1 MENVNLSRY
10 LYNSTDKKERLFFP
24 MEQVRNYYKKFV
36 NEGFDEN
43 GVLNKF
49 EINCPDNY
57 NFGYDIIDKY
67 GELEPDRP
75 ALKHVDLQ
83 GNVHDFSYGKLSEL
97 STKAANLFL
106 KKGIKKGDRVMLVL
120 KRNYQFWYAVI
131 GLIKIGAV
139 AIPATHLLTTHDFT
153 YRFESADVK
162 AVVCTGYNPDIE
174 KYVDEAQEELSLDI
188 LKFIANGDRDGWIN
202 FDKEIEKMPSV
213 MERVETNCRE
223 HMLLYFTSGTTGYP
237 KMVVHNHRY
246 SLAHIITAAH
256 WQNVDPDGLHL
267 TISDTGWAKAAWG
280 KIYGQMAVGS
290 CVFVYDFDKFIPA
303 DMMKIMQDFKI
314 TTFCAPPT
322 MYRFF
327 IKEGLQDY
335 DLSSLKYSCIAGEA
349 LNPEVYNRWKE
360 YTGLK
365 LMEAFGQTES
375 VPILANLVGTEPKP
389 GSMGKP
395 SPIYNVDIVDD
406 NNNSVP
412 VGEVGEIVIRA
423 EIGQDGLFGG
433 YYRDETKTRES
444 WADGVYHTGDTAWR
458 DEEGYFWYVG
468 RNDDVI
474 KASGYRI
481 GPFEIESVLIQHP
494 SVLECAVTG
503 APDPVRGV
511 VVKATIVLAK
521 GYTPSEELKKEL
533 QTYVKKNTAPYK
545 YPRIVE
551 FVDELPKTIS
561 GKIKHSQIR
570 KDNSK

>member
-1 MENVNLSRY
+1 
-10 LYNSTDKKERLFFP
+10 

-36 NEGFDEN
+36 TEGFDEN
-43 GVLNKF
+43 GILNKF
-49 EINCPDNY
+49 ELNCPDNY
-57 NFGYDIIDKY
+57 NFGYDIIDKF
-67 GELEPDRP
+67 GELEPERL
-75 ALKHVDLQ
+75 ALYHIDLQ
-83 GNVHDFSYGKLSEL
+83 ENENKFTYKQLSEL
-97 STKAANLFL
+97 STQAANLFTEM
-106 KKGIKKGDRVMLVL
+106 GIKKGDKVMLVL
-120 KRNYQFWYAVI
+120 KRNYQFWIAII

-153 YRFESADVK
+153 YRFESASVK

-174 KYVDEAQEELSLDI
+174 KYVEEAEAEMGISLI
-188 LKFIANGDRDGWIN
+188 KFIANGEREGWIS
-202 FDKEIEKMPSV
+202 FDEEIKKRPST
-213 MERVETNCRE
+213 MERVETNSRD

-237 KMVVHNHRY
+237 KMVAHNHRY
-246 SLAHIITAAH
+246 GLCHVLTAAH
-256 WQNVDPDGLHL
+256 WQNVDPDGIHL
-267 TISDTGWAKAAWG
+267 TISDTGWGKAAWG

-303 DMMKIMQDFKI
+303 DMLRIMQNYKI

-327 IKEGLQDY
+327 IKEGIGNY

-349 LNPEVYNRWKE
+349 LNAEVYNKWLE
-360 YTGLK
+360 FTGLK

-375 VPILANLVGTEPKP
+375 APILANLKGMEPKP

-395 SPIYNVDIVDD
+395 TPLYNVDIVDEND
-406 NNNSVP
+406 NSVP
-412 VGEVGEIVIRA
+412 NGEVGEIVVRA
-423 EIGQDGLFGG
+423 KRGADGLFDC
-433 YYRDETKTRES
+433 YYRNEEKTDEA
-444 WADGVYHTGDTAWR
+444 WHDDVYHTGDTAWR
-458 DEEGYFWYVG
+458 DEDGYFWYVG

-503 APDPVRGV
+503 APDPIRGI

-521 GYTPSEELKKEL
+521 GYTASDELAKEL
-533 QTYVKKNTAPYK
+533 QVYVKKNTAPYK

-561 GKIKHSQIR
+561 GKIRRVQIR
-570 KDNSK
+570 NDDSKK